1 MRPPHPTRF
10 RILRRQ
16 HVMAHNRLI
25 AESKSPTTLLTQHQ
39 VERCSSHVNPSVA
52 GKGGA
57 DDDGYHRPTR
67 GDTPHHGFDRPAQR
81 RHRTPSRTSQL
92 LPARIL
98 AQSTSIDSV
107 ITPPIITCPLPPAP
121 FMIQAFSVCLFVT
134 SLTALLSHHRS
145 VRLPTNRA
153 PSPNRLG
160 ACDVNGT
167 GLPSTTGSCVQ
178 RCGDP

>member
-1 MRPPHPTRF
+1 MQPPHPARF

-16 HVMAHNRLI
+16 HFMAHNRLI

-39 VERCSSHVNPSVA
+39 VERCSSHVNPSVV

-57 DDDGYHRPTR
+57 DDDGYHRPNR
-67 GDTPHHGFDRPAQR
+67 GDTPHHGFGRPAQR
-81 RHRTPSRTSQL
+81 RHRTPSQRRPL

-98 AQSTSIDSV
+98 AQSTSIVSV
-107 ITPPIITCPLPPAP
+107 ITPPNITFFSAPAT
-121 FMIQAFSVCLFVT
+121 FMLQAFSACLFVT
-134 SLTALLSHHRS
+134 SRTALLSHHRS

-167 GLPSTTGSCVQ
+167 GLPSTTGSCVI
-178 RCGDP
+178 RCGGP